1 MEKLKFIMYT
11 NKMKKIKVL
20 LSAFLL
26 IGCILP
32 INIFATE
39 PTNTPANGDSLSLHA
54 QSAIIMDAKSGTILY
69 EKNGDA
75 QHYPASITKILT
87 LYLAL
92 QKLDDNATLTTTHE
106 AIDAVPRSSS
116 HVALDYDEIISVK
129 DLEYAMM
136 LSSAND
142 AANVLATG
150 ISGDLSSFAQLMNET
165 AKELGCTNSNFVNAN
180 GLHDDNHKTSAKDI
194 ALIMQTLI
202 KDQRARDIMATV
214 SYSMSPTNK
223 QSEQRTFSTAF
234 NMIKNT
240 EFADERVEGGKNGYT
255 PEAGYTSV
263 AYALYNNL
271 EIIMV
276 VMAEP
281 DADSRY
287 SDFNKMME
295 FAFANYKTVVLD
307 AARIGE
313 KAITIVEN
321 EQEHDVTFYMD
332 SAINILLPF
341 STDESLIS
349 SVIEVEDTSS
359 VESAKARV
367 DILLGGQKIGSA
379 NLKVRDFVAVEEP
392 VEQDEQEETIKD
404 RFMALTGLD
413 IASLIVLG
421 LFVLLIVFKSLS
433 RITSI

>member
-136 LSSAND
+136 LASAND

-240 EFADERVEGGKNGYT
+240 EFADERVE
-255 PEAGYTSV
+255 
-263 AYALYNNL
+263 L
-271 EIIMV
+271 
-276 VMAEP
+276 
-281 DADSRY
+281 
-287 SDFNKMME
+287 
-295 FAFANYKTVVLD
+295 
-307 AARIGE
+307 
-313 KAITIVEN
+313 
-321 EQEHDVTFYMD
+321 
-332 SAINILLPF
+332 
-341 STDESLIS
+341 SLIH
-349 SVIEVEDTSS
+349 I
-359 VESAKARV
+359 
-367 DILLGGQKIGSA
+367 
-379 NLKVRDFVAVEEP
+379 
-392 VEQDEQEETIKD
+392 
-404 RFMALTGLD
+404 
-413 IASLIVLG
+413 
-421 LFVLLIVFKSLS
+421 
-433 RITSI
+433 